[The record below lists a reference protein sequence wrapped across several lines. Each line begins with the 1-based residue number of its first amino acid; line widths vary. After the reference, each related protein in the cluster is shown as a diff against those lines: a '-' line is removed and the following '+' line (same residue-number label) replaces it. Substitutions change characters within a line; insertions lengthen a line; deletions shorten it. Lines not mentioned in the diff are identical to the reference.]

1 IALRAANGGRGRRG
15 TVKQRLGLVL
25 ALGVLGLLGLC
36 YIQRNDPEAGGSYF
50 PRCMFREITGLHCAG
65 CGGTRATHA
74 LTNLEAGVAFR
85 KNPLLVILL
94 PFLVVGVVLESAAWV
109 IGEGYRGPR
118 VRLPGQL
125 AWSLPVIIIGFC
137 ILRNI
142 PGWPFELL
150 APR

>member
-1 IALRAANGGRGRRG
+1 
-15 TVKQRLGLVL
+15 
-25 ALGVLGLLGLC
+25 
-36 YIQRNDPEAGGSYF
+36 
-50 PRCMFREITGLHCAG
+50 MFREITGLHCAG

-109 IGEGYRGPR
+109 IGKGYRGPR

>member
-1 IALRAANGGRGRRG
+1 M
-15 TVKQRLGLVL
+15 KQRLTLLL

-36 YIQRNDPEAGGSYF
+36 YIRGNDPEAGEAYF

-65 CGGTRATHA
+65 CGATRAAHA
-74 LTNLEAGVAFR
+74 LTNLEPGEAFR
-85 KNPLLVILL
+85 KNPLLMILL
-94 PFLVVGVVLESAAWV
+94 PFLVIGVVLESTAWV

-125 AWSLPVIIIGFC
+125 AWSLPVVIVAFW

>member
-1 IALRAANGGRGRRG
+1 MRPRLAL
-15 TVKQRLGLVL
+15 LL

-36 YIQRNDPEAGGSYF
+36 YIRGNDPEAGEAYF
-50 PRCMFREITGLHCAG
+50 PRCMFREVTGLYCAG
-65 CGGTRATHA
+65 CGATRAAHA
-74 LTNLEAGVAFR
+74 LTNLEPGEAFR
-85 KNPLLVILL
+85 KNPLLMILL
-94 PFLVVGVVLESAAWV
+94 PFLVIGVVLESTAWV

-125 AWSLPVIIIGFC
+125 AWSLPVVIVAFW

>member
-1 IALRAANGGRGRRG
+1 M
-15 TVKQRLGLVL
+15 KQRLGLVL

-125 AWSLPVIIIGFC
+125 AWSLPVITIGFC

>member
-1 IALRAANGGRGRRG
+1 M
-15 TVKQRLGLVL
+15 KQRLGLVL

-94 PFLVVGVVLESAAWV
+94 PFLVGGVVLESAAWV

>member
-1 IALRAANGGRGRRG
+1 M
-15 TVKQRLGLVL
+15 KQRLGLVL

-125 AWSLPVIIIGFC
+125 AWSLPVIIIGFW